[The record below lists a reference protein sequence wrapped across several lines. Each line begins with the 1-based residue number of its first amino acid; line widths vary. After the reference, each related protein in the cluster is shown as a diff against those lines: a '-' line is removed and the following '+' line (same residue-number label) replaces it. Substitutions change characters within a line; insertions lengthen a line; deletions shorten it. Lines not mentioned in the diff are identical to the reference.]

1 MLRTFV
7 LISLACVAPNAFA
20 QEKATPKVPAGVRY
34 EQDIEFGR
42 GGDTPLHLDIARPEN
57 AAKPAPCIVFIHGG
71 GWRGGN
77 FKVHVP
83 QILDFAK
90 QGYVAATVQYRLVPK
105 GRFPAQIE
113 DVKCAVRYLRAN
125 ADKYGLD
132 KERIGAIGFSAG
144 AHLSM
149 LLGVMDEK
157 DGLEGSGG
165 HAGESSKVQAVV
177 AFFGPT
183 DLARKDFPANV
194 NGMIYDFLDGLP
206 DDKPEVFKA
215 ASPITYVDKADAPI
229 LIYQGTK
236 DALVP
241 HSQAALMADAMT
253 NAGLAGRVEL
263 LLGANHGWGQPE
275 LDRTL
280 KGSLEFFAEHLRK

>member
-1 MLRTFV
+1 MLRPIV
-7 LISLACVAPNAFA
+7 LLVVLLLGTAAIA
-20 QEKATPKVPAGVRY
+20 QEKAALKVPAGVRY

-57 AAKPAPCIVFIHGG
+57 TTKPAPCIVFIHGG

-77 FKVHVP
+77 FKAHVP
-83 QILDFAK
+83 QILEFAK
-90 QGYVAATVQYRLVPK
+90 EGYVAVTVQYRLVPK
-105 GRFPAQIE
+105 ARFPAQIE

-125 ADKYGLD
+125 AEKYGLD

-157 DGLEGSGG
+157 DGMEGSGG
-165 HAGESSKVQAVV
+165 HAGHSSKVQAVV
-177 AFFGPT
+177 SFFGPT
-183 DLARKDFPANV
+183 DLAQKNFPANV

-206 DDKPEVFKA
+206 DEKPEVFKA

-236 DALVP
+236 DVLVP
-241 HSQAALMADAMT
+241 HSQATLMADAMT

-275 LDRTL
+275 LNRTL
-280 KGSLEFFAEHLRK
+280 QGSLAFFAEYLKK